1 MKTFKILIC
10 TVAMALVAVS
20 AAAQESNR
28 DENGKILRG
37 PYQTNGLWD
46 NWFVGVGGGVN
57 AFADFKH
64 DYKPGIAPAV
74 DVYVG
79 KWFSPTVGMRIGY
92 QGLSGKSES
101 TKVWNLGGKTYETL
115 DFAEGY
121 GDLLWNISNTIGG
134 YRSDRFWD
142 VIPYAHAGYMRL
154 FNCEDECAKYHDSG
168 YRSPNVYDNELV
180 GGAGILNQ
188 FRISN
193 RVKITLDLREQ
204 IYSSRYHYWKEG
216 GVAHNMSAL
225 LGVQVGLGK
234 TTWSRFNQ
242 DLVAANA
249 ALAAAN
255 AQIEKLKNEL
265 NKAPKEKIVEV
276 IKEVPAQ
283 QALAPDT
290 ELVPLAL
297 GIAPITLYYEINI
310 SDLNFTERQH
320 LDHYVH
326 DVINK
331 DPKRVFY
338 LTGTADEG
346 TGTQEI
352 NEKLSLARVQK
363 VINLLVNE
371 YGISKDRLVLKA
383 NKIVNEHS
391 DPRLDR
397 SVIIEH

>member
-1 MKTFKILIC
+1 MKIFRILVC
-10 TVAMALVAVS
+10 AAALSLLAVS
-20 AAAQESNR
+20 VSAQESNR
-28 DENGKILRG
+28 DENGNILRG
-37 PYQTNGLWD
+37 PYQTNGIWD
-46 NWFVGVGGGVN
+46 NWFVGVGGGIN

-64 DYKPGIAPAV
+64 DYKPGIAPAI
-74 DVYVG
+74 DINLG

-101 TKVWNLGGKTYETL
+101 TNVWNLGGKTYETL

-121 GDLLWNISNTIGG
+121 GDLLWNLSNTIGG

-142 VIPYAHAGYMRL
+142 VVPYAHAGYMRIS
-154 FNCEDECAKYHDSG
+154 NCEDECAKYHDSG
-168 YRSPNVYDNELV
+168 YRSPNKVDNELV
-180 GGAGILNQ
+180 GGAGILNM

-204 IYSSRYHYWKEG
+204 IYSSRYHYWKQG

-255 AQIEKLKNEL
+255 AQIEKLKNDL
-265 NKAPKEKIVEV
+265 KNAPKEVVEV
-276 IKEVPAQ
+276 IKEVPAGNNG
-283 QALAPDT
+283 DT
-290 ELVPLAL
+290 ALVPLAL
-297 GIAPITLYYEINI
+297 GIAPITLYYEINV

-320 LDHYVH
+320 LDNYVR
-326 DVINK
+326 DVIAK
-331 DPKRVFY
+331 DPNRIFY

-346 TGTQEI
+346 TGTQAI
-352 NEKLSLARVQK
+352 NEKLSLDRVQK
-363 VINLLVNE
+363 VIDILVKE
-371 YGISKDRLVLKA
+371 YGVSKDRLVLKA
-383 NKIVNEHS
+383 AKIVNDHP

-397 SVIIEH
+397 SVVIEH